1 MAFSDQ
7 AGVVKNQDFVHQGA
21 TLVAVVDD
29 EHIYALVHAD
39 NLEVQFRCAA

>member
-7 AGVVKNQDFVHQGA
+7 AGVVKVQDFVHQSA

-29 EHIYALVHAD
+29 KHIYALVHAH
-39 NLEVQFRCAA
+39 NLEVQLRRPA